1 MGESHTLQRISVHQ
15 ALGAGSVADVL
26 LWRKRCGS
34 IMLLVSST
42 SLWLLFERAGYNPLT
57 FVANVLLLLVLIL
70 FFWAKSASLLNRPL
84 PPVPDLEISEKS
96 IEQAAD
102 VIRVWVNRALA
113 LAHEIAVC
121 GNLRVL
127 IQVAVLL
134 WVISYI
140 GSLCNFVTFVYIGFL
155 LALSVPVL
163 YDKYQSRIDDKLHVA
178 CKIAETGY
186 RKVDATVLRK
196 IPVSLYKKKKKN
208 Q

>member
-1 MGESHTLQRISVHQ
+1 MGESHTHHRISVHQ

-34 IMLLVSST
+34 IFLLVSST
-42 SLWLLFERAGYNPLT
+42 SLWLLFERAGYNPLS
-57 FVANVLLLLVLIL
+57 FVANVLLLLVIIL

-102 VIRVWVNRALA
+102 VIQVWVNRALA
-113 LAHEIAVC
+113 VAHEIAVC

-127 IQVAVLL
+127 LQVAVLL
-134 WVISYI
+134 WLISCI
-140 GSLCNFVTFVYIGFL
+140 GSLCNFVTFAYFGVV

-163 YDKYQSRIDDKLHVA
+163 YDKFQSPIDNKLHVA
-178 CKIAETGY
+178 RRIIEAGY
-186 RKVDATVLRK
+186 RKLDATVLRK
-196 IPVSLYKKKKKN
+196 IPVSLYKKKKKS